1 MAPVETNRTCYV
13 CKKLFCCASCREQ
26 HEEKKHKKRQPNCPF
41 CMNEKFSFKS
51 LEDKVLLCHIAI
63 THLPLYCYLCG
74 EIFKQIK
81 DLESFGNCKWW
92 KSQHRYSL
100 VSKEQRSV
108 LNTPPLASEEKA
120 SCEDSSNFGSLT
132 SPPELYRYTSTP
144 MVIGQKTS
152 LDFKTPSAPNFS
164 LKTPKTNSALKS
176 SLKSDNSS
184 NYMSCPSATIH
195 EETLFYSL
203 PLNQEN
209 KEFPRDK
216 SKNLGIMKS
225 KDNSNTSERYTDN
238 NCMEDM
244 ELTNVEGEVLPDSQA
259 LETHQGEK
267 RSDSLKKVRFSD
279 QYEIPSEASPMVVM
293 DVTENEDYYETCNTL
308 SEMKESLEKS
318 QIKIYED
325 NAKNIQKEYRSP
337 ERVNV
342 RNDQQPADSSRIVM
356 MVVMESSS
364 KMTTSDLIESSLKKL
379 ERIASNT
386 NLSTNS
392 NSSAGCS
399 NSVSSVGSYATSS
412 HNYYFSSNELSS
424 PDNKDSS
431 TSSSNTDDS
440 NSGGILSAVANAVRN
455 VMKNLAI
462 GSYKD
467 VEKEQV
473 LPKESVAPIPST
485 SEASSSLSNFAS
497 SFLQKS
503 GKRLRDD
510 IENAPPPQP
519 STEFTVPQNE
529 LCSPVAK
536 RHRGWYKI
544 KGREPIARMRNNRQL
559 TSQRGVSS
567 ETQVFHQGS
576 LSVGN
581 TVLPLP
587 DRAHQ
592 STQTD

>member
-1 MAPVETNRTCYV
+1 
-13 CKKLFCCASCREQ
+13 
-26 HEEKKHKKRQPNCPF
+26 
-41 CMNEKFSFKS
+41 MNEKFSFKT

-63 THLPLYCYLCG
+63 AHLPLYCYLCG

-81 DLESFGNCKWW
+81 DLESFGTCKWW

-108 LNTPPLASEEKA
+108 LGTPPLTSEEKA
-120 SCEDSSNFGSLT
+120 SCEHSSNFGSLT
-132 SPPELYRYTSTP
+132 SPPELYRNTSTP
-144 MVIGQKTS
+144 MVIGQKTN

-195 EETLFYSL
+195 EETPFRSL

-209 KEFPRDK
+209 KELARDK
-216 SKNLGIMKS
+216 SKNLGIMKN
-225 KDNSNTSERYTDN
+225 KDSSNLSGRYADN

-244 ELTNVEGEVLPDSQA
+244 ELTNVENEALPDSQV

-279 QYEIPSEASPMVVM
+279 QYEIPSEASQVVALN
-293 DVTENEDYYETCNTL
+293 VTENEDYYETCNTL
-308 SEMKESLEKS
+308 FEMKESLEKS

-325 NAKNIQKEYRSP
+325 NAKNMQKEYRSP
-337 ERVNV
+337 EKVNV
-342 RNDQQPADSSRIVM
+342 KNDQQPADSSRIVM

-392 NSSAGCS
+392 NSSPGCS
-399 NSVSSVGSYATSS
+399 SSVTSVGSYYTASS
-412 HNYYFSSNELSS
+412 HNYSNESSS
-424 PDNKDSS
+424 PGSRDSS
-431 TSSSNTDDS
+431 TSSKDTDGS
-440 NSGGILSAVANAVRN
+440 NSGGILSAVANAVKN
-455 VMKNLAI
+455 VMRNFAI
-462 GSYKD
+462 GSYKH

-473 LPKESVAPIPST
+473 PSREGVAPTPST
-485 SEASSSLSNFAS
+485 SEASSSLSNFTS
-497 SFLQKS
+497 SFLQRS
-503 GKRLRDD
+503 GKRPRDD
-510 IENAPPPQP
+510 IENAPPPQT
-519 STEFTVPQNE
+519 STEFVVPQIE
-529 LCSPVAK
+529 LSSPVAK

-592 STQTD
+592 STQTE

>member
-41 CMNEKFSFKS
+41 CINEKFSFKS
-51 LEDKVLLCHIAI
+51 LEDKVLLCHIAV

-81 DLESFGNCKWW
+81 DLETFGTCKWW

-108 LNTPPLASEEKA
+108 FGTPPLTSEEKA
-120 SCEDSSNFGSLT
+120 SCEHFGSLT
-132 SPPELYRYTSTP
+132 SPPELYRNTSTP

-184 NYMSCPSATIH
+184 NYMSCPSATIY
-195 EETLFYSL
+195 EETPFRSL

-209 KEFPRDK
+209 KEFSRGK
-216 SKNLGIMKS
+216 SINLGIIKN
-225 KDNSNTSERYTDN
+225 KDNSNPSGRYMDN
-238 NCMEDM
+238 NCIEDM
-244 ELTNVEGEVLPDSQA
+244 ELTNVEDEVLPDSQA
-259 LETHQGEK
+259 LETHQEDK

-279 QYEIPSEASPMVVM
+279 QYEIPSEAIPMGALN
-293 DVTENEDYYETCNTL
+293 VTENEDYYETCNTL

-325 NAKNIQKEYRSP
+325 NAKNIQKEHRSP
-337 ERVNV
+337 EKVNV
-342 RNDQQPADSSRIVM
+342 ENNQQLADSSRIVM

-379 ERIASNT
+379 ERIVSNT

-392 NSSAGCS
+392 NSSPGCS
-399 NSVSSVGSYATSS
+399 SSVTSVDSYYTASS
-412 HNYYFSSNELSS
+412 HNYYPSSNELSS
-424 PDNKDSS
+424 PDSKDSS
-431 TSSSNTDDS
+431 TSSNNTDDS
-440 NSGGILSAVANAVRN
+440 NSGGILSAVANAVKN
-455 VMKNLAI
+455 VMRNLTI
-462 GSYKD
+462 GSYKN

-473 LPKESVAPIPST
+473 LSRDGVAPTPST
-485 SEASSSLSNFAS
+485 SEASSSLSNFTS
-497 SFLQKS
+497 SFLQRS
-503 GKRLRDD
+503 GKRPRDD
-510 IENAPPPQP
+510 IENAPPPQT
-519 STEFTVPQNE
+519 STEFIVPQIE
-529 LCSPVAK
+529 LRSPVAK

-559 TSQRGVSS
+559 TSQRGVSL

-592 STQTD
+592 STQTE

>member
-1 MAPVETNRTCYV
+1 
-13 CKKLFCCASCREQ
+13 
-26 HEEKKHKKRQPNCPF
+26 
-41 CMNEKFSFKS
+41 MNEKFSFKS
-51 LEDKVLLCHIAI
+51 FEDKVLLCHIAI

-74 EIFKQIK
+74 EIFKQTK
-81 DLESFGNCKWW
+81 DLESFGTCKWW

-108 LNTPPLASEEKA
+108 LGTPPLASEEKA
-120 SCEDSSNFGSLT
+120 SCENSSNFGSLT
-132 SPPELYRYTSTP
+132 SPPELYRNTSTP
-144 MVIGQKTS
+144 MVIGQKTN

-195 EETLFYSL
+195 EETLFHSL

-209 KEFPRDK
+209 KEFPRGK
-216 SKNLGIMKS
+216 SKNLGIMKN
-225 KDNSNTSERYTDN
+225 KDNSNPNECYTDN
-238 NCMEDM
+238 NCIEDM
-244 ELTNVEGEVLPDSQA
+244 ELTNVEDEVLPDSQA
-259 LETHQGEK
+259 LEMHQGEK

-279 QYEIPSEASPMVVM
+279 QYEIPSEASPMVALN
-293 DVTENEDYYETCNTL
+293 VTENEDYYETYNTL
-308 SEMKESLEKS
+308 SDMKESLEKS

-337 ERVNV
+337 EKVNV
-342 RNDQQPADSSRIVM
+342 KNDQQPDDSSRIVM
-356 MVVMESSS
+356 MVVMESST

-386 NLSTNS
+386 NLSTKS
-392 NSSAGCS
+392 NSPPGCS
-399 NSVSSVGSYATSS
+399 SSVVSVGSYYTASS
-412 HNYYFSSNELSS
+412 HNCYSSSNELSS
-424 PDNKDSS
+424 PSSRDSS
-431 TSSSNTDDS
+431 TSSNNTDDS
-440 NSGGILSAVANAVRN
+440 KSGGILSAVANAVKN
-455 VMKNLAI
+455 VMRNLAI
-462 GSYKD
+462 GSYKN

-473 LPKESVAPIPST
+473 LSKEGVAPTSST
-485 SEASSSLSNFAS
+485 SEASSSLSNFTP
-497 SFLQKS
+497 SFLQRS
-503 GKRLRDD
+503 GKRPRDD
-510 IENAPPPQP
+510 IENAPPPQT
-519 STEFTVPQNE
+519 STEFTIPQTD

-592 STQTD
+592 STQTE

>member
-41 CMNEKFSFKS
+41 CMNEKFSFKT

-81 DLESFGNCKWW
+81 DLESFGTCKWW

-108 LNTPPLASEEKA
+108 LGTPPLASEEKA
-120 SCEDSSNFGSLT
+120 LCEHSSNFGSLT
-132 SPPELYRYTSTP
+132 SPPELYRNTSTP
-144 MVIGQKTS
+144 MVIGQKTN

-184 NYMSCPSATIH
+184 NYLSCPSATIH
-195 EETLFYSL
+195 EETPFRSL
-203 PLNQEN
+203 SLIQEN
-209 KEFPRDK
+209 KELPRGK
-216 SKNLGIMKS
+216 LKNLGIIKN
-225 KDNSNTSERYTDN
+225 KDNSNPSGRYMDN
-238 NCMEDM
+238 NCTEDM
-244 ELTNVEGEVLPDSQA
+244 ELTNIEDEGLPDS
-259 LETHQGEK
+259 QGEK

-279 QYEIPSEASPMVVM
+279 QYEIPSEASQMIALN
-293 DVTENEDYYETCNTL
+293 VTENENYYEACDTL
-308 SEMKESLEKS
+308 FEMKESLEKS

-325 NAKNIQKEYRSP
+325 NVKNIQKEYRSP
-337 ERVNV
+337 EKANV
-342 RNDQQPADSSRIVM
+342 RNDQEPTDSSRIVM

-364 KMTTSDLIESSLKKL
+364 KMTTSNLIESSLKKL

-392 NSSAGCS
+392 SSSLGCS
-399 NSVSSVGSYATSS
+399 SSMTSVGSYYTASS
-412 HNYYFSSNELSS
+412 HNCCSSSNELSS
-424 PDNKDSS
+424 CGSRDSN
-431 TSSSNTDDS
+431 TSSNNTDGS
-440 NSGGILSAVANAVRN
+440 NSGGILSAVANAVKN
-455 VMKNLAI
+455 VMRNLAI
-462 GSYKD
+462 GSYKH

-473 LPKESVAPIPST
+473 LSREGVAPTPPT
-485 SEASSSLSNFAS
+485 SEASSSLSNFTS
-497 SFLQKS
+497 SFLQRS
-503 GKRLRDD
+503 GKRPRDD
-510 IENAPPPQP
+510 IENTPPPQT
-519 STEFTVPQNE
+519 STEFIVPQSE
-529 LCSPVAK
+529 LSSPVAK

-592 STQTD
+592 STQTE

>member
-41 CMNEKFSFKS
+41 CINEKFSFKS
-51 LEDKVLLCHIAI
+51 LEDKVLLCHIAV

-81 DLESFGNCKWW
+81 DLETFGTCKWW

-108 LNTPPLASEEKA
+108 FGTPPLTSEEKA
-120 SCEDSSNFGSLT
+120 SCEHFGSLT
-132 SPPELYRYTSTP
+132 SPPELYRNTSTP

-184 NYMSCPSATIH
+184 NYMSCPSATIY
-195 EETLFYSL
+195 EETPFRSL

-209 KEFPRDK
+209 KEFSR
-216 SKNLGIMKS
+216 
-225 KDNSNTSERYTDN
+225 
-238 NCMEDM
+238 
-244 ELTNVEGEVLPDSQA
+244 
-259 LETHQGEK
+259 
-267 RSDSLKKVRFSD
+267 D
-279 QYEIPSEASPMVVM
+279 QYEIPSEAIPMGALN
-293 DVTENEDYYETCNTL
+293 VTENEDYYETCNTL

-325 NAKNIQKEYRSP
+325 NAKNIQKEHRSP
-337 ERVNV
+337 EKVNV
-342 RNDQQPADSSRIVM
+342 ENNQQLADSSRIVM

-379 ERIASNT
+379 ERIVSNT

-392 NSSAGCS
+392 NSSPGCS
-399 NSVSSVGSYATSS
+399 SSVTSVDSYYTASS
-412 HNYYFSSNELSS
+412 HNYYPSSNELSS
-424 PDNKDSS
+424 PDSKDSS
-431 TSSSNTDDS
+431 TSSNNTDDS
-440 NSGGILSAVANAVRN
+440 NSGGILSAVANAVKN
-455 VMKNLAI
+455 VMRNLTI
-462 GSYKD
+462 GSYKN

-473 LPKESVAPIPST
+473 LSRDGVAPTPST
-485 SEASSSLSNFAS
+485 SEASSSLSNFTS
-497 SFLQKS
+497 SFLQRS
-503 GKRLRDD
+503 GKRPRDD
-510 IENAPPPQP
+510 IENAPPPQT
-519 STEFTVPQNE
+519 STEFIVPQIE
-529 LCSPVAK
+529 LRSPVAK

-559 TSQRGVSS
+559 TSQRGVSL

-592 STQTD
+592 STQTE